1 MTRRYE
7 AQETAKS
14 GRIRQGELSMIRNIV
29 FDFGNVIGR
38 YNSEELIGR
47 FCQAQADRQAFRQA
61 FFMIGLH

>member
-1 MTRRYE
+1 
-7 AQETAKS
+7 
-14 GRIRQGELSMIRNIV
+14 MIRNIV

-61 FFMIGLH
+61 IFMIGLH

>member
-47 FCQAQADRQAFRQA
+47 FAKRRQIARRSVRP

>member
-47 FCQAQADRQAFRQA
+47 FCQAQADRRVPSCHF
-61 FFMIGLH
+61 L